1 LPLKAPLDRY
11 HKKVKTMKYS
21 PFSEK
26 NRIVAR
32 AKILYLLLF
41 LGFFLL
47 FAPSLSSC
55 RRAPAGEQTSEELA
69 KKGKPKPK
77 KCKIESCQVRM
88 THKHNGV
95 DFKGKRG
102 NFFVRLFTPKES
114 KYGQG
119 LYRNHYNKK

>member
-1 LPLKAPLDRY
+1 MKFSLFTFYKN
-11 HKKVKTMKYS
+11 VKSLLATKTTKS
-21 PFSEK
+21 LSF
-26 NRIVAR
+26 
-32 AKILYLLLF
+32 LLL
-41 LGFFLL
+41 LGLL
-47 FAPSLSSC
+47 FVTAPTLSSC

-88 THKHNGV
+88 THKHGGA

-119 LYRNHYNKK
+119 LHRNHYKKK